1 MEGIHEKLGPL
12 FPYGPQHAKIVDTRL
27 GLVRRLAVPL
37 LVVLLENGDRGV
49 RHVDYGECA
58 VPVHIRHGDVE
69 RVAVVPDQ
77 VLEGVGGEGSAF
89 RKETL
94 LRLKI
99 GGISDVFGRRQEK
112 AFDDGSLEEVLV
124 DVEGDEVQNTVIGVF
139 DNSGHQ
145 NGLGLRGR
153 ERGDVAI

>member
-1 MEGIHEKLGPL
+1 MD
-12 FPYGPQHAKIVDTRL
+12 ARL

-49 RHVDYGECA
+49 RHVDYGECT
-58 VPVHIRHGDVE
+58 VPVHIRHDDVQ

-77 VLEGVGGEGSAF
+77 VLEGVGGEGSAL

-99 GGISDVFGRRQEK
+99 GRISDIFRRRQEE
-112 AFDDGSLEEVLV
+112 AFDYGSLEEVFV
-124 DVEGDEVQNTVIGVF
+124 DVERDEVKNTVIGVF
-139 DNSGHQ
+139 DDSGHQ
-145 NGLGLRGR
+145 NGLGLRRR
-153 ERGDVAI
+153 ENGDVGI

>member
-1 MEGIHEKLGPL
+1 MD
-12 FPYGPQHAKIVDTRL
+12 ARL

-49 RHVDYGECA
+49 RHVDYGECT
-58 VPVHIRHGDVE
+58 VPVHIRHGDVQ

-77 VLEGVGGEGSAF
+77 VLEGVGGEGSAL

-99 GGISDVFGRRQEK
+99 GRISDIFRRRQEE
-112 AFDDGSLEEVLV
+112 AFDYGSLEEVFV
-124 DVEGDEVQNTVIGVF
+124 DVERDEVKNTVIGVF
-139 DNSGHQ
+139 DDSGHQ
-145 NGLGLRGR
+145 NGLGLRRR
-153 ERGDVAI
+153 ENGDVGI

>member
-1 MEGIHEKLGPL
+1 M
-12 FPYGPQHAKIVDTRL
+12 
-27 GLVRRLAVPL
+27 
-37 LVVLLENGDRGV
+37 N
-49 RHVDYGECA
+49 
-58 VPVHIRHGDVE
+58 IRHGDVE
-69 RVAVVPDQ
+69 RVAVVPNQ

-99 GGISDVFGRRQEK
+99 GGISDVFGRRQEE

-124 DVEGDEVQNTVIGVF
+124 DVEGDEVKNTVIGVF

-145 NGLGLRGR
+145 DGLGLRRR
-153 ERGDVAI
+153 EKEDVAI

>member
-1 MEGIHEKLGPL
+1 MD
-12 FPYGPQHAKIVDTRL
+12 ARL
-27 GLVRRLAVPL
+27 GLIRRLAVPL
-37 LVVLLENGDRGV
+37 LVVLLEHGDRGV

-58 VPVHIRHGDVE
+58 VPVNIRHGDVE
-69 RVAVVPDQ
+69 RVAVVPNQ

-89 RKETL
+89 RKETM

-99 GGISDVFGRRQEK
+99 GGISDVFGRRQEE

-124 DVEGDEVQNTVIGVF
+124 DVEGDEVKNTVIGVF

-145 NGLGLRGR
+145 DGLGLRRR
-153 ERGDVAI
+153 EKEDVAI